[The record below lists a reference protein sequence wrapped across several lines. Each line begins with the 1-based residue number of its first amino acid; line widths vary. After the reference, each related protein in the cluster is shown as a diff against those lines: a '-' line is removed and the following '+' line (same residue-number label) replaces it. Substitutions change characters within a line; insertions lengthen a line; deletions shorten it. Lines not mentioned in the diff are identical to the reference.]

1 MMNLHDLYDAAMSV
15 SSKQKAES
23 TLEHNKKSEE
33 VDRKRKRGRK
43 ITIHHG

>member
-23 TLEHNKKSEE
+23 TIKVRWTEKEE
-33 VDRKRKRGRK
+33 KGAEK
-43 ITIHHG
+43 